1 MRKFEMDISRN
12 LTIRQLTLESRHQL
26 LVESIRD
33 YAIYMLTPGGVI
45 VSWNAGA
52 QHFKGYTSDE
62 IIGRHFS
69 CFYAPE
75 DQAAGLPDKS
85 LQIAA
90 AEGNFEAEGW
100 RVRKDGSRFWAHVVI
115 DAVRDESGELVGFA
129 KITRDMT
136 EKKAAQEALHESEER
151 FRLLV
156 KGVTDYA
163 ICMLSATGEVTDWNT
178 GAQRIKGYTEEEI
191 IGTHFS
197 RFYTEEDNARQA
209 PATALKTAIREGNF
223 ESQAWRVR
231 KDGSRF
237 WAHVVIDPVYDSQ
250 GNMIGFAKITR
261 DITEQR
267 KAAEMLEQAN
277 AALLQSRKM
286 EAIGKLTGGI
296 AHDFNNLLAGIMG
309 NLDLMRLRIAQGQ
322 LSGFDRHLDAAMSAV
337 ERSAALTHRLL
348 AFARRQTLAPKPIDV
363 TWLINSMMD
372 LFRRT
377 VGPNIEIE
385 STVQNG
391 LWWALCD
398 QNQLENALLNLVI
411 NARDAMPASGKVVI
425 KANNMSAQETQAIL
439 DSHVQPGEYVMLS
452 VTDTGAGMTPEVMEH
467 AFEPFFTTKAFGKG
481 TGLGLSTVHGFMNQ
495 SGGYITI
502 DSEAGK
508 GTTVNLYFPK
518 HQAASDAPAANTSAT
533 AFPAADNKRPANK
546 RLTVV
551 VVDDEPTV
559 RTMLTEMLQQFGHD
573 SLAAAD
579 APDGLRTLEST
590 AHVDLLITDIGLPG
604 GMNGRQLA
612 NAARRL
618 RPNLKVL
625 LITGYAEQS
634 VIGKEALPPGM
645 RLLIKPF
652 AMDIFTAAV
661 QSMTE
666 DAPARTAA

>member
-1 MRKFEMDISRN
+1 
-12 LTIRQLTLESRHQL
+12 
-26 LVESIRD
+26 
-33 YAIYMLTPGGVI
+33 
-45 VSWNAGA
+45 
-52 QHFKGYTSDE
+52 
-62 IIGRHFS
+62 
-69 CFYAPE
+69 
-75 DQAAGLPDKS
+75 
-85 LQIAA
+85 
-90 AEGNFEAEGW
+90 
-100 RVRKDGSRFWAHVVI
+100 
-115 DAVRDESGELVGFA
+115 
-129 KITRDMT
+129 
-136 EKKAAQEALHESEER
+136 
-151 FRLLV
+151 
-156 KGVTDYA
+156 
-163 ICMLSATGEVTDWNT
+163 
-178 GAQRIKGYTEEEI
+178 
-191 IGTHFS
+191 
-197 RFYTEEDNARQA
+197 
-209 PATALKTAIREGNF
+209 
-223 ESQAWRVR
+223 
-231 KDGSRF
+231 
-237 WAHVVIDPVYDSQ
+237 
-250 GNMIGFAKITR
+250 
-261 DITEQR
+261 
-267 KAAEMLEQAN
+267 
-277 AALLQSRKM
+277 
-286 EAIGKLTGGI
+286 
-296 AHDFNNLLAGIMG
+296 
-309 NLDLMRLRIAQGQ
+309 
-322 LSGFDRHLDAAMSAV
+322 
-337 ERSAALTHRLL
+337 
-348 AFARRQTLAPKPIDV
+348 
-363 TWLINSMMD
+363 MMD

-391 LWWALCD
+391 LWRALCD

-618 RPNLKVL
+618 HPNLKVL

-645 RLLIKPF
+645 QLLIKPF

-666 DAPARTAA
+666 DVPARTAA

>member
-286 EAIGKLTGGI
+286 EVIGKLTGGI

-309 NLDLMRLRIAQGQ
+309 NLDLMRLRIVQGQ

-481 TGLGLSTVHGFMNQ
+481 TGLRLSTVHGFMNQ

-518 HQAASDAPAANTSAT
+518 HQAASDAPVANTSAT

-625 LITGYAEQS
+625 LITGHAEQS

-645 RLLIKPF
+645 QLLIKPF